1 MISFENVEKSNWKY
15 EALYPYVDFVH
26 RYVYYRKFIVR
37 NTDRIPKDKPVV
49 LICNHQN
56 GLSDALG
63 ILFSLKKDG
72 RRPVFVAR
80 GDIFKKDFV
89 AKLLRF
95 IRIMPAF
102 RVQDTGKENLGE
114 NQAIFDKSADIVAKN
129 GIVCLFPEA
138 GHESCR
144 HLGTFKKG
152 FARIAFRAAE
162 RLNFE
167 QPVYIQPLSN
177 HYSNYF
183 KVQGKLVMTV
193 GEPFEFSDLYDLYK
207 ENPTRAQK
215 LLADRARQKVKELM
229 LDIEDLSLYDEYD
242 CIRKLYSFHVLKQE
256 GKRPSDFANK
266 LDAEKKIVA
275 SLDRLRENDS
285 ATFDALMNRTNR
297 YMRCLERLHLR
308 DWVLRRNISSLEF
321 LARLVGVVLVFPFF
335 LLSFLLN
342 VIPYNVPSLVTRKL
356 KDPMLMS
363 SFYFGIGALISYP
376 LWFII
381 LSVIAI
387 LTTKLWWSFLV
398 ILPLLPLSLVIFL
411 NGKVFIKK
419 FVHLCRKFRFWY
431 HGNPIYK
438 EALSLREK
446 IVKTLKE
453 VVS

>member
-1 MISFENVEKSNWKY
+1 MISFENVEKVNWKY

-37 NTDRIPKDKPVV
+37 NAERIPKNKPVV
-49 LICNHQN
+49 VICNHQN

-72 RRPVFVAR
+72 RRPVFIAR
-80 GDIFKKDFV
+80 ADIFKKEFV

-102 RVQDTGKENLGE
+102 RVRDMGKENLGE
-114 NQAIFDKSADIVAKN
+114 NQAIFSKSARIVAEN
-129 GIVCLFPEA
+129 GIVSLFPEA

-152 FARIAFRAAE
+152 FARIAFQAAE

-167 QPVYIQPLSN
+167 QPVYIQPFSN

-183 KVQGKLVMTV
+183 KVQGKLVMTA

-207 ENPTRAQK
+207 ENPPRAQK

-229 LDIEDLSLYDEYD
+229 LDIEDLSVYDEYD
-242 CIRKLYSFHVLKQE
+242 CIRKLYSFQVLKQE
-256 GKRPSDFANK
+256 GKKISDFANK
-266 LDAEKKIVA
+266 LDAEIKIVA
-275 SLDRLRENDS
+275 SLDKLRAEDGEK
-285 ATFDALMNRTNR
+285 FDKLMSQTNR
-297 YMRCLERLHLR
+297 YMRCLEKLHLR
-308 DWVLRRNISSLEF
+308 DWVLRRNISVCEF
-321 LARLVGVVLVFPFF
+321 LARFFGVIFVLPFF

-381 LSVIAI
+381 LSIIAI
-387 LTTKLWWSFLV
+387 VITKTWWVSLV
-398 ILPLLPLSLVIFL
+398 ILPLLPLSLVTFL

-419 FVHLCRKFRFWY
+419 FIHLCRKFRFWY

-438 EALSLREK
+438 EALDLREK
-446 IVKTLKE
+446 IVKTLKTI
-453 VVS
+453 VK